1 MNEFISDANGRCDQ
15 ILSLFL
21 KISRNQTSELIKNL
35 NVSVNDK
42 LISKPSLKINT
53 GDYISFILP
62 KSKKEEQYT
71 KANFDVEILYEDE
84 DILVLNKP
92 ANITVHRA
100 PSVKEPTIVDWLGS
114 KNYTL
119 STLNGDIRPGIVHRL
134 DKGTS
139 GALVVAKNNISH
151 ASLSAQLS
159 DKSMGRIYLALL
171 DLPLKE
177 NILIDRPIGRSKI
190 NRIKNVV
197 TKDGRKAKS
206 AFINIFTD
214 DNIHLISAKLFT
226 GRTHQIRVHLA
237 SINRHILGDDLYGFK
252 SCHARIS
259 RVMLHAYLL
268 DLTHPRSGKKMN
280 FKASLPLEFNT
291 ILDKFKENLNE
302 KINPSILRN
311 SFNDVDN
318 WMCYN

>member
-1 MNEFISDANGRCDQ
+1 MNEFISDTNGRCDQ

-35 NVSVNDK
+35 NVSVNEK

-53 GDYISFILP
+53 GDHISFILP
-62 KSKKEEQYT
+62 KSKKEEQYAKT
-71 KANFDVEILYEDE
+71 NFDVEILYEDE

-139 GALVVAKNNISH
+139 GALVVAKNNIAH

-214 DNIHLISAKLFT
+214 DNINLISAKLFT